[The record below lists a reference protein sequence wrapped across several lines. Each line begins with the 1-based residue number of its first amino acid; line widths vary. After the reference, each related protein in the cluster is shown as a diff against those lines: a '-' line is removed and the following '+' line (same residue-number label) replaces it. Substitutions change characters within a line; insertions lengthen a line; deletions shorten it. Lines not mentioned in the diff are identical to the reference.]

1 MTSPSV
7 KIGTSLSLSNA
18 PKHTIQTPHHFD
30 STNIDEEAFAAA
42 KAQADVVN
50 NTLHPVKDE
59 LIGLTSVEARIT
71 IEQKYK
77 PLLMTAIHK
86 HREACDDVTHF
97 ESSADVFLIRE
108 KTRYA
113 YELKHPE
120 IVKIQCAGNE
130 HMQHLLRTGALNKE
144 GYKLADAR
152 ALTSDAGS
160 VTNTRTTFVLIP
172 NEKASLADYAATAE
186 AKEWAE
192 NLYQLELKKLLSK
205 RNAAAVALQAL
216 REEVAAKWDSV
227 PDFEDL
233 FRSGVRKGRK

>member
-1 MTSPSV
+1 MTNPSV
-7 KIGTSLSLSNA
+7 SFSLSNA

-42 KAQADVVN
+42 KAQADAINAMVTVN
-50 NTLHPVKDE
+50 DDELIE
-59 LIGLTSVEARIT
+59 LIGLTSTEARIT

-77 PLLMTAIHK
+77 PLLMAAIHK

-152 ALTSDAGS
+152 ALTSDAGG
-160 VTNTRTTFVLIP
+160 VTNTRTTFILIP
-172 NEKASLADYAATAE
+172 NNKASLADYSDTPE

-205 RNAAAVALQAL
+205 RNASAVALQAL

>member
-1 MTSPSV
+1 MTNPSV
-7 KIGTSLSLSNA
+7 SFSLSNA

-42 KAQADVVN
+42 KAQADAINAMVTVN
-50 NTLHPVKDE
+50 DDELIE
-59 LIGLTSVEARIT
+59 LIGLTSTEARIT

-77 PLLMTAIHK
+77 PLLMAAIHK

-108 KTRYA
+108 KTCYA

-152 ALTSDAGS
+152 ALTSDAGG
-160 VTNTRTTFVLIP
+160 VTNTRTTFILIP
-172 NEKASLADYAATAE
+172 NNKASLADYSDTPE

-205 RNAAAVALQAL
+205 RNASAVALQAL